1 MLKGTEVVEKVQVW
15 VINTQLNTV
24 FVRQLEMG
32 ESELKGVGPRNTGD
46 GVEEGM
52 WMAGILSLLVRSEE
66 LDNGEREEIS
76 ELTVVLPVW
85 QEVVQN
91 DNMDKL
97 GYVLWDVFKSMIAK
111 GMIVKKV

>member
-76 ELTVVLPVW
+76 ELTVILSSVL
-85 QEVVQN
+85 
-91 DNMDKL
+91 
-97 GYVLWDVFKSMIAK
+97 YRK
-111 GMIVKKV
+111 GDGHHLQPPGASVAGGRAE